1 MMPPGA
7 RRGDGGQQ
15 LGRDGCRGIVLG
27 VVNARCGGSGMSSGG
42 VGEHN
47 QGGRRWRMCARGV
60 RNSGQRRHGW
70 IRMLMA
76 LLPRMFRMHVLVG
89 TQTRLFP
96 LTTIKCLKESS
107 A

>member
-1 MMPPGA
+1 
-7 RRGDGGQQ
+7 
-15 LGRDGCRGIVLG
+15 
-27 VVNARCGGSGMSSGG
+27 
-42 VGEHN
+42 
-47 QGGRRWRMCARGV
+47 MCARGV

-76 LLPRMFRMHVLVG
+76 LLPRMFRMNVLVG